1 MNSDRLINLKL
12 QLLQDKTQRFRK
24 ENISKLRSHSELI
37 IALKKKYPMFF
48 DIIDNHGIQYK
59 QFLSAFFLCILTGH
73 YEPFS
78 IRLEKETLK
87 RKKDSKYLNKVYNI
101 YSANYNYITL
111 LPWNKYNIV
120 KCYNVNNT
128 NEEFSKT
135 SGKSTS
141 TITSTSTST
150 ITRINKE
157 QFMQCVVVLFP
168 KFIKKYPKLF
178 FELNKKLEETNKET
192 ISVIHL
198 YKYLV
203 YCGDKIA
210 KDEYNNKSL
219 KDKNKFKF
227 SKNKIETFLRIFTY
241 EQLINILV

>member
-1 MNSDRLINLKL
+1 MNQDRLINLKL
-12 QLLQDKTQRFRK
+12 QLLQDKTQRFSK
-24 ENISKLRSHSELI
+24 KNISKLRSHSELI
-37 IALKKKYPMFF
+37 MALKKKYPMFF

-78 IRLEKETLK
+78 IKLEKETLK
-87 RKKDSKYLNKVYNI
+87 RKRDSKYLTKVYDI

-120 KCYNVNNT
+120 KCYNVN
-128 NEEFSKT
+128 EEFSKT
-135 SGKSTS
+135 SS
-141 TITSTSTST
+141 I
-150 ITRINKE
+150 RINKE
-157 QFMQCVVVLFP
+157 QFMQCIVVLFP

-198 YKYLV
+198 YKYLI

-210 KDEYNNKSL
+210 KDEYYNKSL
-219 KDKNKFKF
+219 KDKNKYKF

-241 EQLINILV
+241 EQLNNILV

>member
-12 QLLQDKTQRFRK
+12 KLLQYKTQRFSK
-24 ENISKLRSHSELI
+24 ENINKLRSHSELI

-87 RKKDSKYLNKVYNI
+87 RKRDSKYLNKVYNI

-120 KCYNVNNT
+120 KCYNT
-128 NEEFSKT
+128 NKEFSKNPDT
-135 SGKSTS
+135 STS
-141 TITSTSTST
+141 TITSTS
-150 ITRINKE
+150 TRINKE

-198 YKYLV
+198 YKYLI

-210 KDEYNNKSL
+210 KDEYNNKYL

>member
-1 MNSDRLINLKL
+1 MNQDRLINLKL
-12 QLLQDKTQRFRK
+12 QLLQDKTQRFSK

-37 IALKKKYPMFF
+37 MALKKKYPMFF

-59 QFLSAFFLCILTGH
+59 QFLSAFFLCILIGH

-78 IRLEKETLK
+78 IKLEKETLK
-87 RKKDSKYLNKVYNI
+87 RKRDSKYLTKVYDI

-120 KCYNVNNT
+120 KCYNVNQ
-128 NEEFSKT
+128 EFSKT
-135 SGKSTS
+135 SS
-141 TITSTSTST
+141 I
-150 ITRINKE
+150 RINKE
-157 QFMQCVVVLFP
+157 QFMQCIVVLFP

-198 YKYLV
+198 YKYLI

-210 KDEYNNKSL
+210 KDEYYNKSL
-219 KDKNKFKF
+219 KDKNKYKF

-241 EQLINILV
+241 EQLINILI

>member
-12 QLLQDKTQRFRK
+12 QLLQDKTQRFSK

-78 IRLEKETLK
+78 IRLEKEILK
-87 RKKDSKYLNKVYNI
+87 RKRDSKYLNKVYNI

-120 KCYNVNNT
+120 KCYNVN
-128 NEEFSKT
+128 EEFSK
-135 SGKSTS
+135 
-141 TITSTSTST
+141 ITS
-150 ITRINKE
+150 IRINKE
-157 QFMQCVVVLFP
+157 QFMQCIVVLFP

-178 FELNKKLEETNKET
+178 FELNKKLEEINKET

-198 YKYLV
+198 YKYLI

-210 KDEYNNKSL
+210 KDEYYNKSL
-219 KDKNKFKF
+219 KDKNKYKF

>member
-1 MNSDRLINLKL
+1 MNQDRLINLKL
-12 QLLQDKTQRFRK
+12 QLLQDKTQRFSK

-37 IALKKKYPMFF
+37 MALKKKYPMFF

-78 IRLEKETLK
+78 IKLEKETLK
-87 RKKDSKYLNKVYNI
+87 RKRDSKYLTKVYDI

-120 KCYNVNNT
+120 KCYNVNQ
-128 NEEFSKT
+128 EFSKT
-135 SGKSTS
+135 SS
-141 TITSTSTST
+141 I
-150 ITRINKE
+150 RINKE
-157 QFMQCVVVLFP
+157 QFMQCIVVLFP

-198 YKYLV
+198 YKYLI

-210 KDEYNNKSL
+210 KDEYYNKSL
-219 KDKNKFKF
+219 KDKNKYKF

>member
-1 MNSDRLINLKL
+1 MNQDRLINLKL
-12 QLLQDKTQRFRK
+12 KLLQDKTQRFSK

-37 IALKKKYPMFF
+37 MALKKKYPMFF

-59 QFLSAFFLCILTGH
+59 QFLSAFFLCILIGH

-78 IRLEKETLK
+78 IKLEKETLK
-87 RKKDSKYLNKVYNI
+87 RKRDSKYLTKVYDI

-120 KCYNVNNT
+120 KCYNVNQ
-128 NEEFSKT
+128 EFSKT
-135 SGKSTS
+135 SS
-141 TITSTSTST
+141 I
-150 ITRINKE
+150 RINKE
-157 QFMQCVVVLFP
+157 QFMQCIVVLFP

-198 YKYLV
+198 YKYLI

-210 KDEYNNKSL
+210 KDEYYNKSL
-219 KDKNKFKF
+219 KDKNKYKF

-241 EQLINILV
+241 EQLINILI

>member
-87 RKKDSKYLNKVYNI
+87 RKRDSKYLNKVYNI

-120 KCYNVNNT
+120 KCYNVNK
-128 NEEFSKT
+128 EFN
-135 SGKSTS
+135 KS
-141 TITSTSTST
+141 I
-150 ITRINKE
+150 RINKE
-157 QFMQCVVVLFP
+157 QFMQCIIVLFP

-178 FELNKKLEETNKET
+178 FELNKKLEEANKET
-192 ISVIHL
+192 ISVIHS

>member
-1 MNSDRLINLKL
+1 MNQDRLINLKL
-12 QLLQDKTQRFRK
+12 QLLQDKTQRFSK
-24 ENISKLRSHSELI
+24 ENINKLRTHSELI
-37 IALKKKYPMFF
+37 LALKKKYPMFF
-48 DIIDNHGIQYK
+48 YIIENHGIQYK

-78 IRLEKETLK
+78 IKLEKETLK
-87 RKKDSKYLNKVYNI
+87 RKRDSKYLNKVYDI

-120 KCYNVNNT
+120 KCYNVNK
-128 NEEFSKT
+128 EFSKT
-135 SGKSTS
+135 SS
-141 TITSTSTST
+141 I
-150 ITRINKE
+150 RINKE

-178 FELNKKLEETNKET
+178 FELNKKLEETNKGT

-210 KDEYNNKSL
+210 KDEYYNKSL

>member
-1 MNSDRLINLKL
+1 MNQDRLINLKL
-12 QLLQDKTQRFRK
+12 QLLQDKTQRFSK

-37 IALKKKYPMFF
+37 MALKKKYPMFF

-87 RKKDSKYLNKVYNI
+87 RKRDSKYLTKVYDI

-120 KCYNVNNT
+120 KCYNVN
-128 NEEFSKT
+128 EEFSKT
-135 SGKSTS
+135 SS
-141 TITSTSTST
+141 I
-150 ITRINKE
+150 RINKE

-198 YKYLV
+198 YKYLI

-210 KDEYNNKSL
+210 KDEYYNKSL
-219 KDKNKFKF
+219 KDKNKYKF

>member
-59 QFLSAFFLCILTGH
+59 QFLSAFFLCILNGNL
-73 YEPFS
+73 EPFS

-120 KCYNVNNT
+120 KCYNTNREFIKNPNT
-128 NEEFSKT
+128 
-135 SGKSTS
+135 STS
-141 TITSTSTST
+141 TITSKST
-150 ITRINKE
+150 ITSTRINKE

-198 YKYLV
+198 YKYLI

-227 SKNKIETFLRIFTY
+227 SNHKIKTFLRIFTY

>member
-1 MNSDRLINLKL
+1 MNQDRLINLKL
-12 QLLQDKTQRFRK
+12 QLLQNKTQRFSK

-78 IRLEKETLK
+78 IRLEKQTLK
-87 RKKDSKYLNKVYNI
+87 RKRDCKYLTKVYDI

-120 KCYNVNNT
+120 KCYNVN
-128 NEEFSKT
+128 EEFSK
-135 SGKSTS
+135 
-141 TITSTSTST
+141 ITS
-150 ITRINKE
+150 IRINKE
-157 QFMQCVVVLFP
+157 QFMQCIVVLFP

-178 FELNKKLEETNKET
+178 FELNKKLEEINKET

-198 YKYLV
+198 YKYLI

-210 KDEYNNKSL
+210 KDEYYNKSL
-219 KDKNKFKF
+219 KDKNKYKF

>member
-1 MNSDRLINLKL
+1 MNKDKLINLKL

-37 IALKKKYPMFF
+37 AALKKKYPMFF

-59 QFLSAFFLCILTGH
+59 QFLSAFFLCILTGNL
-73 YEPFS
+73 EPFS
-78 IRLEKETLK
+78 IKLEKETL
-87 RKKDSKYLNKVYNI
+87 KKDSKYLNKVYDI

-120 KCYNVNNT
+120 KCYDT
-128 NEEFSKT
+128 NEELSKT
-135 SGKSTS
+135 LGTTSGTISGK
-141 TITSTSTST
+141 

-178 FELNKKLEETNKET
+178 FELNKKLEDTNKET

-198 YKYLV
+198 YKYLI

-210 KDEYNNKSL
+210 KDEYNSKSL
-219 KDKNKFKF
+219 KNKNKFKF

>member
-1 MNSDRLINLKL
+1 MNQNRLLNLKL
-12 QLLQDKTQRFRK
+12 QLLQDKTQRFSK
-24 ENISKLRSHSELI
+24 ENISKLRSHPELI
-37 IALKKKYPMFF
+37 IALKKKYPIFF
-48 DIIDNHGIQYK
+48 NIVDNHGIQYK
-59 QFLSAFFLCILTGH
+59 QFLSAFFLCICTGN

-78 IRLEKETLK
+78 IRVEKETLK
-87 RKKDSKYLNKVYNI
+87 TKRDSKYLNKVYDI

-120 KCYNVNNT
+120 KCYDIIK
-128 NEEFSKT
+128 S
-135 SGKSTS
+135 SG
-141 TITSTSTST
+141 I
-150 ITRINKE
+150 RINKE
-157 QFMQCVVVLFP
+157 QFLQCIVVLFP

-210 KDEYNNKSL
+210 KDEYYNNKSL
-219 KDKNKFKF
+219 KDKKKFKF
-227 SKNKIETFLRIFTY
+227 SKNKIETFLRILTY
-241 EQLINILV
+241 EQLINILISN

>member
-1 MNSDRLINLKL
+1 MNQDRLINLKL
-12 QLLQDKTQRFRK
+12 QLLQDKTQRFSK

-37 IALKKKYPMFF
+37 MALKKKYPMFF
-48 DIIDNHGIQYK
+48 DIIGNHGIQYK

-78 IRLEKETLK
+78 IKLEKETLK
-87 RKKDSKYLNKVYNI
+87 RKRDSKYLTKVYDI

-120 KCYNVNNT
+120 KCYNI

-135 SGKSTS
+135 SS
-141 TITSTSTST
+141 I
-150 ITRINKE
+150 RINKE
-157 QFMQCVVVLFP
+157 QFMQCIVVLFP

-178 FELNKKLEETNKET
+178 FELNKKLDETNKET

-198 YKYLV
+198 YKYLI

-219 KDKNKFKF
+219 KDKNKYKF

>member
-87 RKKDSKYLNKVYNI
+87 RKRDSKYLTKVYDI

-120 KCYNVNNT
+120 KCYNVNQ
-128 NEEFSKT
+128 EFSKT
-135 SGKSTS
+135 SS
-141 TITSTSTST
+141 I
-150 ITRINKE
+150 RINKE
-157 QFMQCVVVLFP
+157 QFMQCIVVLFP

-198 YKYLV
+198 YKYLI

-219 KDKNKFKF
+219 KDKNKYKF

>member
-12 QLLQDKTQRFRK
+12 QLLQDKTQRFSK

-48 DIIDNHGIQYK
+48 DIINNHGIQYK
-59 QFLSAFFLCILTGH
+59 QFLSAFFLCILTGN

-78 IRLEKETLK
+78 IRLEKEILK
-87 RKKDSKYLNKVYNI
+87 RKRDSKYLNKVYNI

-120 KCYNVNNT
+120 KCYNT
-128 NEEFSKT
+128 DKEFSKT
-135 SGKSTS
+135 SSTS
-141 TITSTSTST
+141 TIT

-198 YKYLV
+198 YKYLI

-241 EQLINILV
+241 EQLINILVFNCI

>member
-12 QLLQDKTQRFRK
+12 QLLQDKTQRFSK

-48 DIIDNHGIQYK
+48 DIIDNNGIQYK

-87 RKKDSKYLNKVYNI
+87 RKRDSKYLNKVYNI

-120 KCYNVNNT
+120 KCYNIG
-128 NEEFSKT
+128 KT
-135 SGKSTS
+135 SSTS
-141 TITSTSTST
+141 LST

-178 FELNKKLEETNKET
+178 FELNKKLEDTNKKT

-198 YKYLV
+198 YKYLI

-210 KDEYNNKSL
+210 KDEYNNKYL

-227 SKNKIETFLRIFTY
+227 SKKKIETFLRIFTY

>member
-1 MNSDRLINLKL
+1 MNSYKLINLKL
-12 QLLQDKTQRFRK
+12 QLLQDKTQRFSK
-24 ENISKLRSHSELI
+24 ENISKLRSYSELI
-37 IALKKKYPMFF
+37 LALKKKYPMFF
-48 DIIDNHGIQYK
+48 AIIENHGIQYK

-78 IRLEKETLK
+78 IKLEKETLK
-87 RKKDSKYLNKVYNI
+87 RKRDSKYLNKVYNM

-128 NEEFSKT
+128 NNTNNTNEEFSKT
-135 SGKSTS
+135 SGKSSS
-141 TITSTSTST
+141 TIT

-157 QFMQCVVVLFP
+157 QFMQCIVVLFP
-168 KFIKKYPKLF
+168 KFIKKYPKL
-178 FELNKKLEETNKET
+178 KETNKET

-210 KDEYNNKSL
+210 KDEYYNKSL
-219 KDKNKFKF
+219 KHKNKFKF

>member
-1 MNSDRLINLKL
+1 MNQDKLINLKL
-12 QLLQDKTQRFRK
+12 KLLQHKTQRFSK
-24 ENISKLRSHSELI
+24 ENINKLTSHSDLI
-37 IALKKKYPMFF
+37 IALKKKYPIFF

-78 IRLEKETLK
+78 IRLEKNTLK
-87 RKKDSKYLNKVYNI
+87 RERDSKYINKVYDI

-120 KCYNVNNT
+120 KCYNINK
-128 NEEFSKT
+128 EFSKT
-135 SGKSTS
+135 SS
-141 TITSTSTST
+141 I
-150 ITRINKE
+150 RLNKE

-178 FELNKKLEETNKET
+178 FELNKKLEEINKET

-198 YKYLV
+198 YKYLI
-203 YCGDKIA
+203 YCGDKIS
-210 KDEYNNKSL
+210 KDEYYNKSL
-219 KDKNKFKF
+219 KHKNKYKF

-241 EQLINILV
+241 EQLINILI

>member
-1 MNSDRLINLKL
+1 MNQDRLINLKL
-12 QLLQDKTQRFRK
+12 QLLQDKTQRFSK

-37 IALKKKYPMFF
+37 MALKKKYPMFF

-87 RKKDSKYLNKVYNI
+87 RKRDSKYLTKVYDI

-120 KCYNVNNT
+120 KCYNVN
-128 NEEFSKT
+128 EEFSK
-135 SGKSTS
+135 
-141 TITSTSTST
+141 ITS
-150 ITRINKE
+150 TRINKE

-198 YKYLV
+198 YKYLI

-210 KDEYNNKSL
+210 KDEYYNKSL
-219 KDKNKFKF
+219 KDKNKYKF

>member
-12 QLLQDKTQRFRK
+12 QLLQHKTQRFRK
-24 ENISKLRSHSELI
+24 DNISKLRSHSELI

-48 DIIDNHGIQYK
+48 YIIDNHGIQYK
-59 QFLSAFFLCILTGH
+59 QFLSTFFLCILTGH

-78 IRLEKETLK
+78 IRLEKETLT
-87 RKKDSKYLNKVYNI
+87 KKSDYKYLNKVYNI

-128 NEEFSKT
+128 NDTNEEFSKT
-135 SGKSTS
+135 SGK
-141 TITSTSTST
+141 STST

-198 YKYLV
+198 YKYLI

-227 SKNKIETFLRIFTY
+227 SKNKIETFLRVFTY
-241 EQLINILV
+241 EQLINILI

>member
-12 QLLQDKTQRFRK
+12 QLLQDKTQRFSK

-48 DIIDNHGIQYK
+48 DIIDNNGIQYK

-87 RKKDSKYLNKVYNI
+87 RKRDSKYLNKVYNI

-120 KCYNVNNT
+120 KCYNIG
-128 NEEFSKT
+128 KT
-135 SGKSTS
+135 SSTS
-141 TITSTSTST
+141 LST

-198 YKYLV
+198 YKYLI

-210 KDEYNNKSL
+210 KDEYNNKYL

-227 SKNKIETFLRIFTY
+227 SKKKIETFLRIFTY